1 MTGPRLT
8 GTDRTLTAADAKALY
23 EQGCTVRSVAARIGK
38 SYGVTHKLL
47 TEAGTVF
54 RDRAGRARKAAA

>member
-8 GTDRTLTAADAKALY
+8 GTDRTITAADAKALY

-38 SYGVTHKLL
+38 SYGVTYQLL
-47 TEAGTVF
+47 TEAGTTF
-54 RDRAGRARKAAA
+54 RDRTGRTKKQAA